1 MRQALSRGN
10 ALALTAAL
18 RSEMSLEYDKKLISL
33 AKALRKNMT
42 DEEKHLWYDFFKKL
56 PVTVN
61 RQKVIGDYIV
71 DFFVAEQRI
80 AIEVDGTQH
89 GDPEQREKDKKRDF
103 ELRSLGIRVLRY
115 TNKDVCQRFENV
127 CEDIL
132 RHLQLR

>member
-1 MRQALSRGN
+1 
-10 ALALTAAL
+10 
-18 RSEMSLEYDKKLISL
+18 MSLEYDKKLISL

-115 TNKDVCQRFENV
+115 TNKDVRQRFENV